1 MDESSGSEP
10 RPKWWN
16 RPRRNAGSD
25 DVIVGATGEV
35 SARDVPGAPAEPEEV
50 PPQGTGSGQS
60 RVPAA
65 ATPLHPEDPYGTP
78 PYGGPGPWALAPPVQ
93 HPRAQPTP
101 AHGVPVPPPGS
112 TPPGGVHT
120 VGAHVP
126 PTPAHGT
133 AVPPHGTPAH
143 GVPGGTP
150 SHGTPAPGA
159 HPHPG
164 TPAHGTGVPPAPP
177 VPGTPAH
184 GTGVAAVAHTPQH
197 PGKHSPGDA
206 SHASHTG
213 GGQHRYDPW
222 AVPGGPGEG
231 PTPPTGSGDGRGPRG
246 RTLLVGALLVALL
259 AGAVG
264 GAVGM
269 YVERNGG
276 FGRVSLSQPAGE
288 GGDRPKDS
296 VAGIAASTLPGVVT
310 LHVRGGSGQS
320 TGTGFVLD
328 DKGHILTNH
337 HVVRSA
343 AQGGRIGVTFNGG
356 ETVRGRLV
364 GGDGGYDLA
373 VVKVDRVDG
382 LRPLPLGNSESVQVG
397 DPVVAIGSPFD
408 LAGTVTTGIISA
420 KERPVT
426 AGGRGDG
433 TDISYVNALQTDAP
447 INPGN
452 SGGPLVD
459 TRGRV
464 VGVNTAIRS
473 GEGGGGGADEQRG
486 GSVGLGFAIPVNQ
499 AKRVAEELINDGR
512 ATHPVIGV
520 SVDIAD
526 QSEEG
531 ARVGGGEGDQPGVV
545 PGGPADD
552 AGMKEGD
559 LITAVDG
566 ARVRSGEELIVKIR
580 SHKPGDELELTVER
594 GGKERSVKLTLGSG
608 SSG

>member
-16 RPRRNAGSD
+16 RPRRDAGSD
-25 DVIVGATGEV
+25 DAIVGATGEV
-35 SARDVPGAPAEPEEV
+35 SAHDAAGGPAESAEVPSQGPGA
-50 PPQGTGSGQS
+50 GQS
-60 RVPAA
+60 RAPA

-93 HPRAQPTP
+93 HPRAQTTP
-101 AHGVPVPPPGS
+101 AHGVSVPPP
-112 TPPGGVHT
+112 
-120 VGAHVP
+120 
-126 PTPAHGT
+126 
-133 AVPPHGTPAH
+133 
-143 GVPGGTP
+143 
-150 SHGTPAPGA
+150 
-159 HPHPG
+159 
-164 TPAHGTGVPPAPP
+164 
-177 VPGTPAH
+177 
-184 GTGVAAVAHTPQH
+184 
-197 PGKHSPGDA
+197 
-206 SHASHTG
+206 
-213 GGQHRYDPW
+213 
-222 AVPGGPGEG
+222 
-231 PTPPTGSGDGRGPRG
+231 GPRG

-296 VAGIAASTLPGVVT
+296 VAGIAAATLPGVVT

-356 ETVRGRLV
+356 ETVRGRLI

-382 LRPLPLGNSESVQVG
+382 LRPLPLGNSEAVQVG

-473 GEGGGGGADEQRG
+473 GEGGRGGADEQGG

-559 LITAVDG
+559 LITAVDS

-594 GGKERSVKLTLGSG
+594 GGKERSVKVTLGSG
-608 SSG
+608 SSE

>member
-1 MDESSGSEP
+1 MDEASGAEA

-16 RPRRNAGSD
+16 RPRRASGADLETGGGQQHGEAGQ
-25 DVIVGATGEV
+25 VT
-35 SARDVPGAPAEPEEV
+35 EPEVVQPEAA
-50 PPQGTGSGQS
+50 PEDRMRTTTE
-60 RVPAA
+60 RPAS

-93 HPRAQPTP
+93 HPRATQATP
-101 AHGVPVPPPGS
+101 AAG
-112 TPPGGVHT
+112 T
-120 VGAHVP
+120 HVP

-133 AVPPHGTPAH
+133 V
-143 GVPGGTP
+143 V
-150 SHGTPAPGA
+150 
-159 HPHPG
+159 
-164 TPAHGTGVPPAPP
+164 PP

-184 GTGVAAVAHTPQH
+184 GTPVGGTATHGVPGTPAHGTGLPPAATGTPPPHQ
-197 PGKHSPGDA
+197 PGQP
-206 SHASHTG
+206 SHA
-213 GGQHRYDPW
+213 GQPGEPVRPAAHPAPAATDGWQQRYDPW
-222 AVPGGPGEG
+222 ASPGGPSGPPGEG
-231 PTPPTGSGDGRGPRG
+231 GTAAGGRGPRG
-246 RTLLVGALLVALL
+246 RALLVVALVVALL

-269 YVERNGG
+269 YVERHGG
-276 FGRVSLSQPAGE
+276 FGRVSLSQPDAE
-288 GGDRPKDS
+288 DNERSKDS
-296 VAGIAASTLPGVVT
+296 VAGIASTALPGVVT
-310 LHVRGGSGQS
+310 LHVRGASAQS

-328 DKGHILTNH
+328 DKGHILTNN

-343 AQGGRIGVTFNGG
+343 AQGGRINVTFNGG
-356 ETVRGRLV
+356 ESVRGRLV

-382 LRPLPLGNSESVQVG
+382 LRPLPLGNSDSVQVG

-433 TDISYVNALQTDAP
+433 TDVSYVNALQTDAP

-459 TRGRV
+459 TKGRV

-473 GEGGGGGADEQRG
+473 GEGNGGSPGEERG

-499 AKRVAEELINDGR
+499 AKRVAEELINDGQ
-512 ATHPVIGV
+512 AAHPVIGV
-520 SVDIAD
+520 SVDMTE

-531 ARVGGGEGDQPGVV
+531 ARVGGDGDQSGVV
-545 PGGPADD
+545 PDGPADD
-552 AGMKEGD
+552 AGIKEGD

-580 SHKPGDELELTVER
+580 SHQPGDELELTIER
-594 GGKERSVKLTLGSG
+594 DDKERKVKVTLGSER
-608 SSG
+608 SR